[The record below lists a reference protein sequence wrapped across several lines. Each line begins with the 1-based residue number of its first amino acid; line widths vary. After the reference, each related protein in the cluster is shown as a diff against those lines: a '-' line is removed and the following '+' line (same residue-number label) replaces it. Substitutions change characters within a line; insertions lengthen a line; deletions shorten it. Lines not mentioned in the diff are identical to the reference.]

1 MFMIII
7 ILMSVPVGGIPYYLE
22 SDVVSS
28 VIGLLLDSK
37 NRKSNLQ
44 VEKLLTEIKSSLCD
58 YTAILLDTLMIRW
71 GTASRCST

>member
-7 ILMSVPVGGIPYYLE
+7 ILMSVPVGGMPYYLE
-22 SDVVSS
+22 SDVSS

-58 YTAILLDTLMIRW
+58 YTAILLDILMIRW
-71 GTASRCST
+71 GTAFRCST